1 MCAPAAAVYPLVA
14 GLLQAVLGGRHAA
27 TLAAV
32 APLVWALLAGQ
43 SLRGA
48 ALARALPDL
57 AAAGARQAQRRVR
70 RALGRAGLSSWALTP
85 ALVRAALR
93 LVPAAEVLLVLD
105 STRCVRWELF
115 TLGVVFHGRV
125 LPVAWAVLPYPWPK
139 GRFTPTV
146 VGLLERTLAAWP
158 ADRPV
163 HLLADR
169 GFPSLPFCRCLER
182 WRRRLALGY
191 TVRLRAG
198 DWVRLGAGPAVA
210 VGEVARAAAPGAW
223 GSWPAAYAK
232 GGQASP
238 PARLVL
244 GRGTPAVPAHQRG
257 PADAARRAA
266 RARRRAAHIRSK
278 GQDPGAD
285 RLWALLS
292 THPTAAAAV
301 AAYACRFRTEG
312 TYRDLKGWDLEP
324 VAARATAPAH
334 LDGLL
339 GLAALGYLLQA
350 ALGAA
355 AGRTADPVARARQA
369 QWSTTDRLS
378 VCWRGRQVLHDRA
391 HDWSAWLASALGE
404 LTHHLTPAPTRALPE
419 AA

>member
-1 MCAPAAAVYPLVA
+1 MCAPEAAVYPFVA
-14 GLLQAVLGGRHAA
+14 GLLHAVLGGRHAA
-27 TLAAV
+27 TLGAV

-48 ALARALPDL
+48 DLARALPAL
-57 AAAGARQAQRRVR
+57 GAGGARQAQRRVR
-70 RALGRAGLSSWALTP
+70 RALGRAALSSWALAP

-93 LVPAAEVLLVLD
+93 LVGDAEATLVLD
-105 STRCVRWELF
+105 STRCLRWELF

-146 VGLLERTLAAWP
+146 VDLLDRTLAAWP
-158 ADRPV
+158 ADRAV

-182 WRRRLALGY
+182 WRARLGLGY

-198 DWVRLGAGPAVA
+198 DWVRRGAGPAVA
-210 VGEVARAAAPGAW
+210 VGELARAAAPGAW
-223 GSWPAAYAK
+223 RSWPASFQK
-232 GGQASP
+232 RGQASP
-238 PARLVL
+238 PARLVV
-244 GRGTPAVPAHQRG
+244 GRGAPAVPVHQRG

-266 RARRRAAHIRSK
+266 RAARRAAHIRSK
-278 GQDPGAD
+278 HQDPGAD

-292 THPTAAAAV
+292 TRDSAAAAV
-301 AAYACRFRTEG
+301 ASYALRFRTEG
-312 TYRDLKGWDLEP
+312 TYRDWKGWGLERA
-324 VAARATAPAH
+324 AARQTDPAH

-339 GLAALGYLLQA
+339 GLAALGYLVQA

-355 AGRTADPVARARQA
+355 AGRTAAPAARARQR

-391 HDWSAWLASALGE
+391 HDWSGWLASALGE

>member
-1 MCAPAAAVYPLVA
+1 MCAPEAAVYPLVA
-14 GLLQAVLGGRHAA
+14 GLVHAVLGARHAA

-32 APLVWALLAGQ
+32 TPLVWALLAGQ

-70 RALGRAGLSSWALTP
+70 RALGRAALSGWSLTP

-93 LVPAAEVLLVLD
+93 LVGEAEVLLVLD

-125 LPVAWAVLPYPWPK
+125 LPVGWAVLPYPWPK

-146 VGLLERTLAAWP
+146 VDLLDRTLALWP
-158 ADRPV
+158 TGRPV

-169 GFPSLPFCRCLER
+169 GFPSLPLFRCLER
-182 WRRRLALGY
+182 WRAGLALGY

-198 DWVRLGAGPAVA
+198 DWVRLGTGAAAA
-210 VGEVARAAAPGAW
+210 VGDLAREAAPGAW
-223 GSWPAAYAK
+223 GSWPASYQRR
-232 GGQASP
+232 GQASA

-266 RARRRAAHIRSK
+266 RAARRAAHIRSK
-278 GQDPGAD
+278 HQDPAAD

-292 THPTAAAAV
+292 TRPTAAAAV
-301 AAYACRFRTEG
+301 ASYALRFRTEG
-312 TYRDLKGWDLEP
+312 TYRDWKGWGLERA
-324 VAARATAPAH
+324 AARQTDPAH

-355 AGRTADPVARARQA
+355 AGRSAAPAARARQR

-391 HDWSAWLASALGE
+391 HDWSAWLAHALGE
-404 LTHHLTPAPTRALPE
+404 LTHRLAPTPTRALQE